1 MSHHKITAKH
11 LQRQAVIYIR
21 QSTLKQVEQNQ
32 ESGRRQYQLVDR
44 AQALGWSAAQCVVID
59 DDQAHSGAF
68 SADREGYQRLISMI
82 ALREVGAI
90 LGLEVARLARNNLD
104 WYQMLELAA
113 AFEVLIVDEDA
124 VYDPR
129 DFNDRL
135 LLGLKGTM
143 AEVELHQI
151 RTRMVRGRLN
161 KAKRGE
167 LALNLPI
174 GLDWDPHTDKAGL
187 AIDHSVRHTI
197 EMVFRLFGQLRS
209 IRGVLNYLRREGLE
223 LPHQHLDRKLGRQ
236 IGWRRPSYDALY
248 GILTNPV
255 YAGVYCYG
263 KKEKQRNP
271 LTQTVHVRKRP
282 RHEWDVFLPEHH
294 PGYITLAEFE
304 ENQQIL
310 ENNRNLFPA
319 NQGAPRHGLALLQGL
334 VFCQHCGSKMR
345 VRYSRGQPYYT
356 CDAAERRYGD
366 PVCNRASAKRVD
378 ALVEELFLT
387 LINAETLELSLAYD
401 EKLDQEVASV
411 ERAWQEKLQ
420 RLEYETEL
428 ARRRYE
434 MVDPE
439 NRLVAQTLET
449 AWNQRLVELE
459 AARRAYTAQ
468 KPTTVELTS
477 TLEQLQH
484 VVTHLRD
491 YWQGEQVSAQDKKE
505 LLRCLIEQLFLES
518 QGKVI
523 RTRVCW
529 YGGAFSELDVPKYIF
544 SSPQLYHRIRDLA
557 RTQTDHEIAATLNQ
571 EGVTTVKNKA
581 WTARRVMDFRLSNA
595 IASGFTT
602 NEALRL
608 TDAGYITSAEA
619 ATQLGVSQGTIQ
631 TWYRLEVLSGK
642 HDGGQS
648 PLWIEWTEDVV
659 RRLDGSAT
667 PDPRMV
673 SVRSLC
679 RTQEKRPNEVLAW
692 AQSNGHR
699 IYRLRRGSA
708 MRFFILPKNSSE
720 RLQ

>member
-1 MSHHKITAKH
+1 
-11 LQRQAVIYIR
+11 
-21 QSTLKQVEQNQ
+21 
-32 ESGRRQYQLVDR
+32 
-44 AQALGWSAAQCVVID
+44 
-59 DDQAHSGAF
+59 
-68 SADREGYQRLISMI
+68 
-82 ALREVGAI
+82 
-90 LGLEVARLARNNLD
+90 
-104 WYQMLELAA
+104 
-113 AFEVLIVDEDA
+113 
-124 VYDPR
+124 
-129 DFNDRL
+129 
-135 LLGLKGTM
+135 
-143 AEVELHQI
+143 
-151 RTRMVRGRLN
+151 
-161 KAKRGE
+161 
-167 LALNLPI
+167 
-174 GLDWDPHTDKAGL
+174 
-187 AIDHSVRHTI
+187 
-197 EMVFRLFGQLRS
+197 MVFRLFGQLRS

-401 EKLDQEVASV
+401 EKLDQEVASG

-529 YGGAFSELDVPKYIF
+529 YGGAFSELDVPIQF
-544 SSPQLYHRIRDLA
+544 APALSSHPRP
-557 RTQTDHEIAATLNQ
+557 
-571 EGVTTVKNKA
+571 G
-581 WTARRVMDFRLSNA
+581 SN
-595 IASGFTT
+595 
-602 NEALRL
+602 
-608 TDAGYITSAEA
+608 
-619 ATQLGVSQGTIQ
+619 
-631 TWYRLEVLSGK
+631 
-642 HDGGQS
+642 
-648 PLWIEWTEDVV
+648 
-659 RRLDGSAT
+659 
-667 PDPRMV
+667 
-673 SVRSLC
+673 
-679 RTQEKRPNEVLAW
+679 PN
-692 AQSNGHR
+692 
-699 IYRLRRGSA
+699 
-708 MRFFILPKNSSE
+708 
-720 RLQ
+720 